1 MAEGKMSV
9 SYAPL
14 VEWLSSVSTRTGTP
28 RSAAVQRVALW
39 LVDIAGIVFIFLVAM
54 EIVQS
59 ARPVFLTPD
68 VLVMSGVFLVLW
80 SLLLW
85 SFGTYS
91 LKYTRAGSTEYKRAI
106 NATVLTGGLIG
117 IACYLLNYDYPRTL
131 FAAWMLGGIVL
142 LAALRWIRRRFMRF
156 LHARELFIT
165 PVVLA
170 GASHHV
176 DEIAMVLKREQWTG
190 YRLRGAVVNEPMKTT
205 MTGLPVLG
213 HLKDLPAIIDATR
226 VPTVI
231 FAEGSFQSPDEF
243 RRLAWQLEQSD
254 VQMVLAPTLA
264 DVSAERLEFQPVAGL
279 PLVDVA
285 RPRAMKSL
293 RWFKRAV
300 DVVGAGLLLLLT
312 SPLLL
317 LAMLAIKLEDGGPVL
332 FRQRR
337 VGLNGKEFDCLKL
350 RSMCVDAEAKKAE
363 LQGQNEGAGVLFK
376 MKDDPR
382 ITKVGK
388 ILRRYSIDELPQLWN
403 AFIGDMSLV
412 GPRPALP
419 SEVARYEFDTRRRL
433 HVRPGLTG
441 LWQVS
446 GRSSLSWEDTVRLDL
461 YYVDNW
467 SLVQDLMILLKTF
480 RAVFGSSG
488 AY

>member
-1 MAEGKMSV
+1 MAEIKV
-9 SYAPL
+9 SATYLPL
-14 VEWLSSVSTRTGTP
+14 VERLTSVSTTTNVL
-28 RSAAVQRVALW
+28 RSQPLQRFVLW
-39 LVDIAGIVFIFLVAM
+39 LMDIVA
-54 EIVQS
+54 VGL
-59 ARPVFLTPD
+59 VFLFAIQMMQSFHPVPLNAN
-68 VLVMSGVFLVLW
+68 VLAMSATALVLW
-80 SLLLW
+80 SVMLC
-85 SFGTYS
+85 SIGAYS
-91 LKYTRAGSTEYKRAI
+91 LKHTRAGALEYKRAI

-117 IACYLLNYDYPRTL
+117 IACYLLNYDYPRGL
-131 FAAWMLGGIVL
+131 FAAWMIGGIIL
-142 LAALRWIRRRFMRF
+142 LVAMRWFRRQIMRF
-156 LHARELFIT
+156 LHSRELFVT
-165 PVVLA
+165 PVVVV
-170 GASHHV
+170 GSSHHV
-176 DEIAMVLKREQWTG
+176 DEIAMVLKREEWTG
-190 YRLRGAVVNEPMKTT
+190 YRLRGAVVDDSGKATAM
-205 MTGLPVLG
+205 GLPVLG
-213 HLKDLPAIIDATR
+213 RLRELPAIIDATR

-231 FAEGSFQSPDEF
+231 FAEGSFQSSDEF

-254 VQMVLAPTLA
+254 VQMILAPTLA
-264 DVSAERLEFQPVAGL
+264 DVSAERLEFRPVAGL

-300 DVVGAGLLLLLT
+300 DIVGSGVLLVVAA
-312 SPLLL
+312 PI
-317 LAMLAIKLEDGGPVL
+317 LAITALAIKLEDGGPVL

-350 RSMCVDAEAKKAE
+350 RSMCTDAEARLAA
-363 LQGQNEGAGVLFK
+363 LQAQNEGAGVLFK

-382 ITKVGK
+382 ITRVGK
-388 ILRRYSIDELPQLWN
+388 FIRRYSIDELPQLWN

-419 SEVARYEFDTRRRL
+419 REVARYDFDTRRRL

-480 RAVFGSSG
+480 RAVFGKSG